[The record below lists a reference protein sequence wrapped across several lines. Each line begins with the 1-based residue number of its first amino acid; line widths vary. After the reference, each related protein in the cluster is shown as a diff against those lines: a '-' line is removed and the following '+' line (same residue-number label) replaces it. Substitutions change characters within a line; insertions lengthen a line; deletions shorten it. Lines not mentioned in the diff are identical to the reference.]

1 MANKKRSEIRASARD
16 ILLDEFEEGVDL
28 EFEDDY
34 LNRIVRITLD
44 EVENKM
50 PYEVK
55 TIGLDDISTI
65 ATTALTATAT
75 NLTVASDD
83 DFSTTYPKYY
93 AIEGE
98 VIAITAL
105 ASADNFT
112 ITRGQLGSTAATH
125 AVGKGVGLAI
135 ITTANSKDIDI
146 SEITNLIRLRNWR
159 PVEFEVGKN
168 PIRWR
173 NCFVFANTL
182 TLDID
187 FLPSGNEAVY
197 LYCLKKHTLTDAA
210 STVGATA
217 ASILLK
223 GVCGRA
229 AQGKGRLQI
238 NSLNTGGVNVGPR
251 MIEVGKMWMDEY
263 KKALKTEALED
274 NYEVLPRGVS

>member
-16 ILLDEFEEGVDL
+16 ILLDEFSEGVDL

-34 LNRIVRITLD
+34 LNRIIRITLD

-55 TIGLDDISTI
+55 QTTLDDSESTAI
-65 ATTALTATAT
+65 VTTA
-75 NLTVASDD
+75 D
-83 DFSTTYPKYY
+83 
-93 AIEGE
+93 
-98 VIAITAL
+98 
-105 ASADNFT
+105 
-112 ITRGQLGSTAATH
+112 
-125 AVGKGVGLAI
+125 
-135 ITTANSKDIDI
+135 SKDIDI

-168 PIRWR
+168 PTRWR

-187 FLPSGNEAVY
+187 FLPSGDEAVY
-197 LYCLKKHTLTDAA
+197 LYCLKKHTLTDAT

-217 ASILLK
+217 ASVLLK
-223 GVCGRA
+223 GVCARA
-229 AQGKGRLQI
+229 AQGKGRVLI